1 MKIKDNENGDK
12 YEIIIK
18 KFGRNELVETDIM
31 GERETQEVLYL
42 IGKLNLRSAYAG

>member
-1 MKIKDNENGDK
+1 MEIKDKEKEDK
-12 YEIIIK
+12 YEISIK

-31 GERETQEVLYL
+31 NDRETQEVLYL